1 MAYLGR
7 LALKRPLVY
16 DLGRLALE
24 QCLVADL
31 GRLAL
36 ERPLLV
42 DFGIGPGDPSGD
54 QYEWFGL
61 RRPLLADLVQCSKS

>member
-31 GRLAL
+31 GRLS
-36 ERPLLV
+36 ELV
-42 DFGIGPGDPSGD
+42 DFGIGPGDPLVTNMSG
-54 QYEWFGL
+54 
-61 RRPLLADLVQCSKS
+61 LVSESPCWLIWSDVHHDF